1 MKHYLKLLK
10 EIFTILPSKSR
21 NNLKLIFLGLSVA
34 GFLETL
40 SLGIVIPLISEIL
53 GTSKDIFSIKSLM
66 GLENYSKQSIIK
78 YLTILIFFVYL
89 TKATY
94 LSCLEFYIQKFSTR
108 VKAEVT
114 LKLFK
119 KYTYNSYESNINS
132 NSSVL
137 YRNLTSE
144 VANFTSGIIEPVIM
158 LAKEFFIISII
169 LIMLFTI
176 NFKISIFIIIFSL
189 IFVIFTK
196 QLLSKILK
204 KLGLDEQWF
213 KGKENKII
221 FESLQGIKFIKAY
234 NLEGIFNIKLREL
247 LVKFVKIK
255 SKSTAFRLLPRIWIE
270 FIVITFLII
279 LAFLFV
285 YFGYSI
291 VEYLFFASIFLIS
304 MIKVMPSLLSALRV
318 LNALSNYHAS
328 INLITAEFA
337 RDSQKNYMT
346 QKNDILNILEFSK
359 IFQCKNVTF
368 KYLNSEKILEGLSFE
383 INRNKD
389 VIGLYGESGSG
400 KTTLVDIFIGLLKPN
415 NGTFYLDG
423 KEVNISDCKQIFGYV
438 PQTTFLFDDTIK
450 NNILM
455 TLNKNQTI
463 TDKDLYEVLEKTQLL
478 DLVNSLKDKENTFI
492 GENGAK
498 LSGGQKQRIGI
509 ARALIYKPKILI
521 FDEATNGLDKATEK
535 KIFEDLKNIS
545 KNLSLIII
553 SHNPNI
559 WNYCNK
565 LYEMKNKNLIKIK

>member
-346 QKNDILNILEFSK
+346 QK
-359 IFQCKNVTF
+359 
-368 KYLNSEKILEGLSFE
+368 
-383 INRNKD
+383 
-389 VIGLYGESGSG
+389 
-400 KTTLVDIFIGLLKPN
+400 
-415 NGTFYLDG
+415 
-423 KEVNISDCKQIFGYV
+423 
-438 PQTTFLFDDTIK
+438 
-450 NNILM
+450 
-455 TLNKNQTI
+455 
-463 TDKDLYEVLEKTQLL
+463 
-478 DLVNSLKDKENTFI
+478 
-492 GENGAK
+492 
-498 LSGGQKQRIGI
+498 
-509 ARALIYKPKILI
+509 
-521 FDEATNGLDKATEK
+521 
-535 KIFEDLKNIS
+535 
-545 KNLSLIII
+545 
-553 SHNPNI
+553 
-559 WNYCNK
+559 
-565 LYEMKNKNLIKIK
+565 

>member
-234 NLEGIFNIKLREL
+234 NLEGI
-247 LVKFVKIK
+247 
-255 SKSTAFRLLPRIWIE
+255 
-270 FIVITFLII
+270 
-279 LAFLFV
+279 
-285 YFGYSI
+285 
-291 VEYLFFASIFLIS
+291 
-304 MIKVMPSLLSALRV
+304 
-318 LNALSNYHAS
+318 
-328 INLITAEFA
+328 
-337 RDSQKNYMT
+337 
-346 QKNDILNILEFSK
+346 
-359 IFQCKNVTF
+359 
-368 KYLNSEKILEGLSFE
+368 
-383 INRNKD
+383 
-389 VIGLYGESGSG
+389 LY
-400 KTTLVDIFIGLLKPN
+400 
-415 NGTFYLDG
+415 
-423 KEVNISDCKQIFGYV
+423 
-438 PQTTFLFDDTIK
+438 
-450 NNILM
+450 
-455 TLNKNQTI
+455 
-463 TDKDLYEVLEKTQLL
+463 
-478 DLVNSLKDKENTFI
+478 
-492 GENGAK
+492 
-498 LSGGQKQRIGI
+498 
-509 ARALIYKPKILI
+509 
-521 FDEATNGLDKATEK
+521 
-535 KIFEDLKNIS
+535 
-545 KNLSLIII
+545 
-553 SHNPNI
+553 
-559 WNYCNK
+559 
-565 LYEMKNKNLIKIK
+565 